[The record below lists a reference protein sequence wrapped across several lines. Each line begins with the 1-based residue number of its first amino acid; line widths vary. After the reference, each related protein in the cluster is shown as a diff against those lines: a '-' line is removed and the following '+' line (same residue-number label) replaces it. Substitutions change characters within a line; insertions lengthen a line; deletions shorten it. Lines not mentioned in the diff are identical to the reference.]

1 MSLMRASKPVLV
13 DALENETSA
22 HSVPGGGASRAMR
35 PTVRRPLV
43 LAAVMAAS
51 FMIAIEATIV
61 STAMPQIAGQLG
73 NLQLYAWVFSSFLL
87 AQTATTVV
95 FGKLADL
102 YGRRSVLLV
111 GIGIFLAGSIL
122 CGVAW
127 SMPALIAFR
136 IVQGLGAGA
145 IQPVSITVIG
155 DLYAIHE
162 RGRVQGWL
170 ASVWGVSSVI
180 GPLAGGLIIQHVS
193 WAWIFW
199 INVPIGLAAA
209 AGFYL
214 FLRETVSTEK
224 RSVDVPGAA
233 LFTVAIAALMVA
245 LTEVGAAKAGAALA
259 AAAVCVVA
267 GALFVAQERRARD
280 PMIEFG
286 LWTHR
291 SLAATNAATLFSG
304 MAVIGLTT
312 FLPMYVQAVMGRSP
326 LVAGFMLTAMVLGWP
341 IAATLGA
348 RNFARFGLRPVLIT
362 GAVLLPIGALP
373 FVLLAPTMSPLV
385 AGLGSLVMG
394 FGMGFFSTAAIVLIQ
409 DSVGWSER
417 GAATAS
423 NLFARNLGSTL
434 GATVLGVVL
443 NASLSRNG
451 GGSLQQ
457 IEQLLHQSGGA
468 INAATSRAA
477 LAHGLHLT
485 FWGVLLIAAATLA
498 LALLVPRDARGP
510 KDDHKQRDNHRRE
523 GTDAG

>member
-1 MSLMRASKPVLV
+1 V
-13 DALENETSA
+13 SA
-22 HSVPGGGASRAMR
+22 GIAPPA
-35 PTVRRPLV
+35 VRRPLI
-43 LAAVMAAS
+43 LAAVMLAS

-73 NLQLYAWVFSSFLL
+73 QLQYYAWVFSSFLL

-111 GIGIFLAGSIL
+111 GIGIFLLGSIL
-122 CGVAW
+122 CGFAW

-136 IVQGLGAGA
+136 LIQGLGAGA

-155 DLYAIHE
+155 DLYAAHE
-162 RGRVQGWL
+162 RGKVQGWL
-170 ASVWGVSSVI
+170 ASVWGISSVI

-214 FLRETVSTEK
+214 FLRETVSTQE
-224 RSVDVPGAA
+224 RSVDVLGAG

-245 LTEVGAAKAGAALA
+245 LTEAGASGSREALLALA
-259 AAAVCVVA
+259 VCLAAGV
-267 GALFVAQERRARD
+267 LFVVQERRARD
-280 PMIEFG
+280 PMIAFA
-286 LWTHR
+286 LWSR
-291 SLAATNAATLFSG
+291 RAIAATNAATLFSG

-312 FLPMYVQAVMGRSP
+312 FLPMYVQAVMERSP
-326 LVAGFMLTAMVLGWP
+326 LEAGFMLTAMVLGWP

-348 RNFARFGLRPVLIT
+348 RNFARFGLRPILVF
-362 GAVLLPIGALP
+362 GAALLPIGAIP
-373 FVLLAPTMSPLV
+373 FVLLSPTTPPLV
-385 AGLGSLVMG
+385 AGLGSLIMG
-394 FGMGFFSTAAIVLIQ
+394 FGMGFLSTAAIVLIQ
-409 DSVGWSER
+409 DSVGWGER

-434 GATVLGVVL
+434 GAAVLGTVL
-443 NASLSRNG
+443 NASLARDRS
-451 GGSLQQ
+451 GSLQEIQ
-457 IEQLLHQSGGA
+457 ELLHSQGSMIGA
-468 INAATSRAA
+468 AASRTG

-485 FWGVLLIAAATLA
+485 FWGVLVIAVLTLA
-498 LALLVPRDARGP
+498 LSAFVPRVTFG
-510 KDDHKQRDNHRRE
+510 
-523 GTDAG
+523 AGRKE

>member
-1 MSLMRASKPVLV
+1 MNASATTIADSTPP
-13 DALENETSA
+13 A
-22 HSVPGGGASRAMR
+22 
-35 PTVRRPLV
+35 VRRPFV

-73 NLQLYAWVFSSFLL
+73 NLQLYSWVFSSFLL

-102 YGRRSVLLV
+102 YGRRSVLLA
-111 GIGIFLAGSIL
+111 GIGIFLIGSVL
-122 CGVAW
+122 CGLAW
-127 SMPALIAFR
+127 SMPSLIAFR
-136 IVQGLGAGA
+136 LIQGIGAGA

-155 DLYAIHE
+155 DLYPAHE

-170 ASVWGVSSVI
+170 ASVWGVSSVV

-209 AGFYL
+209 AGFFL
-214 FLRETVSTEK
+214 FLKETVSTES
-224 RSVDVPGAA
+224 RSVDVAGAG
-233 LFTVAIAALMVA
+233 LFTVAVAALMVA
-245 LTEVGAAKAGAALA
+245 LTEAGAGAGSMTLA
-259 AAAVCVVA
+259 AGLVFVVA
-267 GALFVAQERRARD
+267 GILFVLQERRARD
-280 PMIEFG
+280 PMIAFG
-286 LWTHR
+286 LWAHR

-312 FLPMYVQAVMGRSP
+312 FLPMYVQAVMGHSP

-348 RNFARFGLRPVLIT
+348 RNFARFGLRPILIVGAALLPL
-362 GAVLLPIGALP
+362 GAVA
-373 FVLLAPTMSPLV
+373 FVILSPTMSPLV

-409 DSVGWSER
+409 DSVGWAER

-434 GATVLGVVL
+434 GATVLGAVL
-443 NASLSRNG
+443 NLSLARG
-451 GGSLQQ
+451 HAGSLEQVQ
-457 IEQLLHQSGGA
+457 QLLVAHGPAVDGA
-468 INAATSRAA
+468 ASRAA

-485 FWGVLLIAAATLA
+485 FWGVFVIAAVTLA
-498 LALLVPRDARGP
+498 LSVFVPRVASSR
-510 KDDHKQRDNHRRE
+510 KV
-523 GTDAG
+523 AA

>member
-1 MSLMRASKPVLV
+1 VNAVTDPPSQVTPA
-13 DALENETSA
+13 A
-22 HSVPGGGASRAMR
+22 
-35 PTVRRPLV
+35 VRRPLV

-73 NLQLYAWVFSSFLL
+73 DLQYYSWVFSSFLL

-111 GIGIFLAGSIL
+111 GIGIFLVGSVL
-122 CGVAW
+122 CGLAW

-136 IVQGLGAGA
+136 LIQGLGAGA

-155 DLYAIHE
+155 DLYAAHE
-162 RGRVQGWL
+162 RGKVQGWL

-180 GPLAGGLIIQHVS
+180 GPLAGGVIIQHVS
-193 WAWIFW
+193 WAWVFW

-209 AGFYL
+209 AGFFFY
-214 FLRETVSTEK
+214 LRETVSAQD
-224 RSVDVPGAA
+224 RSVDIAGAG

-245 LTEVGAAKAGAALA
+245 LTEIGADGGRTASTAAIL
-259 AAAVCVVA
+259 CVVA
-267 GALFVAQERRARD
+267 ATLFVLQERRARD
-280 PMIEFG
+280 PMIAFA
-286 LWTHR
+286 LWSRRTI
-291 SLAATNAATLFSG
+291 AATNAVTLFSG

-348 RNFARFGLRPVLIT
+348 RNFARFGLRPILVA
-362 GAVLLPIGALP
+362 GAALLPLGATA
-373 FVLLAPTMSPLV
+373 FVVLSPTASPLV
-385 AGLGSLVMG
+385 AGLGSLIMG
-394 FGMGFFSTAAIVLIQ
+394 FGMGFLSTAAIVMIQ
-409 DSVGWSER
+409 ESVGWAQR

-434 GATVLGVVL
+434 GATVLGTVL
-443 NASLSRNG
+443 NASLARGHS
-451 GGSLQQ
+451 GSLQEIQ
-457 IEQLLHQSGGA
+457 QLLHGQVLSTGTGA
-468 INAATSRAA
+468 ARAG

-485 FWGVLLIAAATLA
+485 FWGVLLMAAATLA
-498 LALLVPRDARGP
+498 LSFLVPRVAF
-510 KDDHKQRDNHRRE
+510 
-523 GTDAG
+523 GTRSA

>member
-1 MSLMRASKPVLV
+1 M
-13 DALENETSA
+13 DALTGTTA
-22 HSVPGGGASRAMR
+22 GMAPPA
-35 PTVRRPLV
+35 VRRPFV
-43 LAAVMAAS
+43 LPAGMAAAVM
-51 FMIAIEATIV
+51 IAIAATIV

-73 NLQLYAWVFSSFLL
+73 NLQYYSWVFSSFLL

-111 GIGIFLAGSIL
+111 GIGIFLVGSVL
-122 CGVAW
+122 CGLAT

-136 IVQGLGAGA
+136 LVQGLGAGA

-155 DLYAIHE
+155 DLYPAQE

-170 ASVWGVSSVI
+170 ASVWGVSSVV

-193 WAWIFW
+193 WAWVFW

-209 AGFYL
+209 AGFFV
-214 FLRETVSTEK
+214 FLRETVSTEQ
-224 RSVDVPGAA
+224 RSVDVAGAG

-245 LTEVGAAKAGAALA
+245 LTETGGGAGGTGMT
-259 AAAVCVVA
+259 AAAVCLVA
-267 GALFVAQERRARD
+267 AGLFVMQERRARD
-280 PMIEFG
+280 PMIAFS

-291 SLAATNAATLFSG
+291 AIAATNAVTLFSG

-348 RNFARFGLRPVLIT
+348 RNFSRLGLRPVLMT
-362 GAVLLPIGALP
+362 GAALLPIGAVA
-373 FVLLAPTMSPLV
+373 FVVLTPTMPPLV
-385 AGLGSLVMG
+385 AGAGSLVMG
-394 FGMGFFSTAAIVLIQ
+394 FGMGFLSTAAIVLIQ
-409 DSVGWSER
+409 GSVGWTER

-443 NASLSRNG
+443 NASLAREHA
-451 GGSLQQ
+451 GSLQTIQ
-457 IEQLLHQSGGA
+457 QLLHGRGA
-468 INAATSRAA
+468 GLGAVAG

-485 FWGVLLIAAATLA
+485 FWGIMLIALATLA
-498 LALLVPRDARGP
+498 LSTLVPHVTFGA
-510 KDDHKQRDNHRRE
+510 KQ
-523 GTDAG
+523 AG

>member
-1 MSLMRASKPVLV
+1 MTEGLAPP
-13 DALENETSA
+13 A
-22 HSVPGGGASRAMR
+22 
-35 PTVRRPLV
+35 VRRGYV

-73 NLQLYAWVFSSFLL
+73 DLQYYAWVFSSFLL

-111 GIGIFLAGSIL
+111 GIGIFLLGSVL
-122 CGVAW
+122 CGFAW
-127 SMPALIAFR
+127 SMPSLIVFR
-136 IVQGLGAGA
+136 LVQGLGAGA

-155 DLYAIHE
+155 DLYATHE
-162 RGRVQGWL
+162 RGKVQGWL

-180 GPLAGGLIIQHVS
+180 GPLAGGLIIQHLS

-214 FLRETVSTEK
+214 FLRETVATHE
-224 RSVDVPGAA
+224 RSVDAVGAG

-245 LTEVGAAKAGAALA
+245 LTEAGPDGGGIAAIAALICIA
-259 AAAVCVVA
+259 AAA
-267 GALFVAQERRARD
+267 LFVVQERRARD
-280 PMIEFG
+280 PMIAFA
-286 LWTHR
+286 LWARRTI
-291 SLAATNAATLFSG
+291 AATNAVTLFSG

-326 LVAGFMLTAMVLGWP
+326 LEAGFMLTAMVLGWP

-348 RNFARFGLRPVLIT
+348 RNFGRFGLRPILIL
-362 GAVLLPIGALP
+362 GAALLPVGAIP
-373 FVLLAPTMSPLV
+373 FVLLSPLSSPLV
-385 AGLGSLVMG
+385 AGFGSLVMG
-394 FGMGFFSTAAIVLIQ
+394 FGMGFLSTAAIVLIQ
-409 DSVGWSER
+409 GSVGWAER

-434 GATVLGVVL
+434 GAAVLGTVL
-443 NASLSRNG
+443 NASLARG
-451 GGSLQQ
+451 HAGSLQQ
-457 IEQLLHQSGGA
+457 VQQLLAGKGSAAGA
-468 INAATSRAA
+468 LASRAG

-485 FWGVLLIAAATLA
+485 FWGVLLIAGVTLA
-498 LALLVPRDARGP
+498 LAVFVPKASDAHGAP
-510 KDDHKQRDNHRRE
+510 I
-523 GTDAG
+523 

>member
-1 MSLMRASKPVLV
+1 MNATTSPVTDV
-13 DALENETSA
+13 A
-22 HSVPGGGASRAMR
+22 P
-35 PTVRRPLV
+35 PTVRRPFV

-73 NLQLYAWVFSSFLL
+73 DLRLYSWVFSSFLL

-111 GIGIFLAGSIL
+111 GIGIFLVGSIL
-122 CGVAW
+122 CGGAW
-127 SMPALIAFR
+127 SMTSLIAFR
-136 IVQGLGAGA
+136 LVQGIGAGA

-155 DLYAIHE
+155 DLYPAHE

-170 ASVWGVSSVI
+170 ASVWGVSSVV

-209 AGFYL
+209 AGFFL
-214 FLRETVSTEK
+214 FLRETVSAQE
-224 RSVDVPGAA
+224 RSVDVAGAG
-233 LFTVAIAALMVA
+233 LFTVAVAALMVA
-245 LTEVGAAKAGAALA
+245 LTEVGADGTRLALIAAL
-259 AAAVCVVA
+259 VCAMAGVIFVV
-267 GALFVAQERRARD
+267 QERRARD
-280 PMIEFG
+280 PMIAFA
-286 LWTHR
+286 LWAHR
-291 SLAATNAATLFSG
+291 SLATTNAATLFSG

-326 LVAGFMLTAMVLGWP
+326 LEAGFMLTAMVLGWP

-348 RNFARFGLRPVLIT
+348 RNFARFGLRPILIVGAGLLPL
-362 GAVLLPIGALP
+362 GAVA
-373 FVLLAPTMSPLV
+373 FVLLSPTMSPLV
-385 AGLGSLVMG
+385 AGAGSLVMG
-394 FGMGFFSTAAIVLIQ
+394 FGMGFLSTAAIVLIQ
-409 DSVGWSER
+409 DSVGWAER

-434 GATVLGVVL
+434 GATVLGAVL
-443 NASLSRNG
+443 NASLARG
-451 GGSLQQ
+451 HAGSLQQ
-457 IEQLLHQSGGA
+457 VQQLLGRPGA
-468 INAATSRAA
+468 ALDAVASRAG

-485 FWGVLLIAAATLA
+485 FWGVFLMAAATL
-498 LALLVPRDARGP
+498 LLSLFVPAASV
-510 KDDHKQRDNHRRE
+510 KQA
-523 GTDAG
+523 TA

>member
-1 MSLMRASKPVLV
+1 MNAAIAPP
-13 DALENETSA
+13 A
-22 HSVPGGGASRAMR
+22 
-35 PTVRRPLV
+35 VRRPLILV
-43 LAAVMAAS
+43 AVMLAS

-73 NLQLYAWVFSSFLL
+73 QLQYYAWVFSSFLL

-111 GIGIFLAGSIL
+111 GIGIFLVGSVL
-122 CGVAW
+122 CGFAW

-136 IVQGLGAGA
+136 LIQGLGAGA

-155 DLYAIHE
+155 DLYAAHE
-162 RGRVQGWL
+162 RGKIQGWL

-209 AGFYL
+209 AGFFL
-214 FLRETVSTEK
+214 FLRETVSTQE
-224 RSVDVPGAA
+224 RSVDVVGAS
-233 LFTVAIAALMVA
+233 LFTVTIAALMLA
-245 LTEVGAAKAGAALA
+245 LTEAGASGGRTALIA
-259 AAAVCVVA
+259 LAVCVVA
-267 GALFVAQERRARD
+267 GALFVVQERRARD
-280 PMIEFG
+280 PMIAFA
-286 LWTHR
+286 LWARRAIAT
-291 SLAATNAATLFSG
+291 TNAATLFSG

-348 RNFARFGLRPVLIT
+348 RNFARFGLRRILVF
-362 GAVLLPIGALP
+362 GAALLPAGAIP
-373 FVLLAPTMSPLV
+373 FVLLSPTTSPLV
-385 AGLGSLVMG
+385 AGLGSLIMG
-394 FGMGFFSTAAIVLIQ
+394 FGMGFLSTAAIVLIQ
-409 DSVGWSER
+409 DSVEWAER

-423 NLFARNLGSTL
+423 NLFARTLGSTL
-434 GATVLGVVL
+434 GAAVLGAVL
-443 NASLSRNG
+443 NASLARG
-451 GGSLQQ
+451 HAGSLQQ
-457 IEQLLHQSGGA
+457 VQQLLHGQGA
-468 INAATSRAA
+468 MAGAAASRAG

-485 FWGVLLIAAATLA
+485 FWGVLLIAVATLCLSA
-498 LALLVPRDARGP
+498 FVPRVAFGVKP
-510 KDDHKQRDNHRRE
+510 AE
-523 GTDAG
+523 

>member
-1 MSLMRASKPVLV
+1 MTSRPANDTPRA
-13 DALENETSA
+13 
-22 HSVPGGGASRAMR
+22 
-35 PTVRRPLV
+35 VRRPFV

-61 STAMPQIAGQLG
+61 STAMPQIASQLG
-73 NLQLYAWVFSSFLL
+73 DLQLYSWVFSSFLL

-95 FGKLADL
+95 FGKLSDL

-111 GIGIFLAGSIL
+111 GIGIFVVGSVL
-122 CGVAW
+122 CGAAW
-127 SMPALIAFR
+127 SMPSLIAFR
-136 IVQGLGAGA
+136 LIQGLGAGA
-145 IQPVSITVIG
+145 IQPVSMTVIG
-155 DLYAIHE
+155 DLYPAHE

-170 ASVWGVSSVI
+170 ASVWGVSSVL
-180 GPLAGGLIIQHVS
+180 GPLAGGLIISHVS

-209 AGFYL
+209 AGFFL
-214 FLRETVSTEK
+214 FLRETVSAQE
-224 RSVDVPGAA
+224 RNVDVAGAC
-233 LFTVAIAALMVA
+233 LFTVTVAALMVT
-245 LTEVGAAKAGAALA
+245 LTEAGAADGRTAIVA
-259 AAAVCVVA
+259 ALVCVVA
-267 GALFVAQERRARD
+267 AGLFVLQERRARD
-280 PMIEFG
+280 PMIAFA

-291 SLAATNAATLFSG
+291 SIAATNAATLFSG

-348 RNFARFGLRPVLIT
+348 RNFARFGLRPILVT
-362 GAVLLPIGALP
+362 GAALLPIGGIA
-373 FVLLAPTMSPLV
+373 FVLLSPTMSPLV

-409 DSVGWSER
+409 DSVGWAER

-434 GATVLGVVL
+434 GATVLGAVL
-443 NASLSRNG
+443 NLSLARG
-451 GGSLQQ
+451 HAGSLQQ
-457 IEQLLHQSGGA
+457 IQRLLDRQGSA
-468 INAATSRAA
+468 LDSAASRAG

-485 FWGVLLIAAATLA
+485 FWGVLLIAAITLA
-498 LALLVPRDARGP
+498 LSAFVPRVTFGAKAP
-510 KDDHKQRDNHRRE
+510 
-523 GTDAG
+523 A

>member
-1 MSLMRASKPVLV
+1 VTATTTAA
-13 DALENETSA
+13 DA
-22 HSVPGGGASRAMR
+22 VPAA
-35 PTVRRPLV
+35 VRRPFV

-73 NLQLYAWVFSSFLL
+73 DLHLYSWVFASFLL

-111 GIGIFLAGSIL
+111 GIGIFVAGSVL
-122 CGVAW
+122 CGLAW
-127 SMPALIAFR
+127 SMPSLIAFR
-136 IVQGLGAGA
+136 LIQGVGAGA
-145 IQPVSITVIG
+145 IQPVSVTVIG
-155 DLYAIHE
+155 DLYPAHE

-170 ASVWGVSSVI
+170 ASVWGVSSVV
-180 GPLAGGLIIQHVS
+180 GPLAGGLIIQHLS

-209 AGFYL
+209 AGFFL
-214 FLRETVSTEK
+214 FLRETVSKEE
-224 RSVDVPGAA
+224 RSVDVAGAG
-233 LFTVAIAALMVA
+233 LFTVAVASLMVA
-245 LTEVGAAKAGAALA
+245 LTEAGAGDTRTTGAAALVCIVAA
-259 AAAVCVVA
+259 
-267 GALFVAQERRARD
+267 ALFVWQERRARD
-280 PMIEFG
+280 PMIAFG
-286 LWTHR
+286 LWAHR
-291 SLAATNAATLFSG
+291 SLAATNVATLFSG

-348 RNFARFGLRPVLIT
+348 RNFARFGLRPILIA
-362 GAVLLPIGALP
+362 GAALLPVGAIAFAVLSPR
-373 FVLLAPTMSPLV
+373 MSPFV

-409 DSVGWSER
+409 DSVGWAER

-423 NLFARNLGSTL
+423 NLFARSLGSTL
-434 GATVLGVVL
+434 GATVLGAVL
-443 NASLSRNG
+443 NASLAREHA
-451 GGSLQQ
+451 GSLQQ
-457 IEQLLHQSGGA
+457 IQRLLERHGDASAGA
-468 INAATSRAA
+468 VASRAA

-498 LALLVPRDARGP
+498 VALFVPRVTFG
-510 KDDHKQRDNHRRE
+510 KRR
-523 GTDAG
+523 AA

>member
-1 MSLMRASKPVLV
+1 MTTDTTHATIADTAP
-13 DALENETSA
+13 
-22 HSVPGGGASRAMR
+22 
-35 PTVRRPLV
+35 PTVRRPFV

-73 NLQLYAWVFSSFLL
+73 NLQLYSWVFSSFLL

-111 GIGIFLAGSIL
+111 GIGIFLVGSLL
-122 CGVAW
+122 CGFAW

-136 IVQGLGAGA
+136 LVQGLGAGA
-145 IQPVSITVIG
+145 IQPVSMTVIG
-155 DLYAIHE
+155 DLYPAHE
-162 RGRVQGWL
+162 RGKVQGWL

-199 INVPIGLAAA
+199 INVPIGIAAA
-209 AGFYL
+209 AGFFF
-214 FLRETVSTEK
+214 FLRETVSTQE
-224 RSVDVPGAA
+224 RSVDVAGAG
-233 LFTVAIAALMVA
+233 LFTVAVASLMVA
-245 LTEVGAAKAGAALA
+245 LTEAGAGATSVTLA
-259 AAAVCVVA
+259 AGLVCVVA
-267 GALFVAQERRARD
+267 AVLFVLQERRARD
-280 PMIEFG
+280 PMIAFA
-286 LWTHR
+286 LWAHR

-348 RNFARFGLRPVLIT
+348 RNFARFGLRPILIA
-362 GAVLLPIGALP
+362 GATLLPLGAIA
-373 FVLLAPTMSPLV
+373 FVVLSPTMSPLV

-394 FGMGFFSTAAIVLIQ
+394 FGMGFFSTTAIVLIQ
-409 DSVGWSER
+409 DSVGWAER

-423 NLFARNLGSTL
+423 NMFARNLGSTL
-434 GATVLGVVL
+434 GATVLGAIL
-443 NASLSRNG
+443 NASLARG
-451 GGSLQQ
+451 HAGSLEQ
-457 IEQLLHQSGGA
+457 IQQLLVRHGPTVDSLA
-468 INAATSRAA
+468 SRAA

-485 FWGVLLIAAATLA
+485 FWGVFLIAATTLA
-498 LALLVPRDARGP
+498 LSVFVPRVVFGQ
-510 KDDHKQRDNHRRE
+510 KS
-523 GTDAG
+523 

>member
-1 MSLMRASKPVLV
+1 MSLNNGTKTPLADESLDPS
-13 DALENETSA
+13 SA
-22 HSVPGGGASRAMR
+22 GPATNGSAAPAPPAR
-35 PTVRRPLV
+35 PAVRRPFV

-73 NLQLYAWVFSSFLL
+73 DLQLYSWVFSSFLL

-111 GIGIFLAGSIL
+111 GIGIFLVGSIL
-122 CGVAW
+122 CGLAS
-127 SMPALIAFR
+127 SMPSLIAFR
-136 IVQGLGAGA
+136 LVQGLGAGA
-145 IQPVSITVIG
+145 IQPVSITVVG
-155 DLYAIHE
+155 DLYPAHE

-170 ASVWGVSSVI
+170 ASVWGVSSII
-180 GPLAGGLIIQHVS
+180 GPLAGGFIIQHVS
-193 WAWIFW
+193 CAWIFW
-199 INVPIGLAAA
+199 INVPIGLAAS
-209 AGFYL
+209 AGFFL
-214 FLRETVSTEK
+214 FLRETVSAEL
-224 RSVDVPGAA
+224 RSLDVAGAG
-233 LFTVAIAALMVA
+233 LFTVAIAALMIA
-245 LTEVGAAKAGAALA
+245 LTEGSAGDTGTSRAAF
-259 AAAVCVVA
+259 AVCVVV
-267 GALFVAQERRARD
+267 GVLFVLQERRARD
-280 PMIEFG
+280 PMISFA
-286 LWTHR
+286 LWAHR
-291 SLAATNAATLFSG
+291 SLAATNVATLFSG

-326 LVAGFMLTAMVLGWP
+326 LTAGFMLTAMVLGWP

-362 GAVLLPIGALP
+362 GAVLLPVGAIA
-373 FVLLAPTMSPLV
+373 FVVLSPTMSPLV

-443 NASLSRNG
+443 NASLARHQ
-451 GGSLQQ
+451 GGSLQHIQ
-457 IEQLLHQSGGA
+457 RLLNQHGPA
-468 INAATSRAA
+468 LDTATSRAA
-477 LAHGLHLT
+477 LAQGLHLT
-485 FWGVLLIAAATLA
+485 FWGVLSIAAATLA
-498 LALLVPRDARGP
+498 IALLVPRVTAR
-510 KDDHKQRDNHRRE
+510 RVMNE
-523 GTDAG
+523 GDQVEPRVQ

>member
-1 MSLMRASKPVLV
+1 MADVNTAASIADAKPP
-13 DALENETSA
+13 A
-22 HSVPGGGASRAMR
+22 
-35 PTVRRPLV
+35 VRRPFV

-61 STAMPQIAGQLG
+61 STAMPQIASQLG
-73 NLQLYAWVFSSFLL
+73 DLQLYSWVFSSFLL

-111 GIGIFLAGSIL
+111 GIGIFIAGSIL
-122 CGVAW
+122 CGLAW
-127 SMPALIAFR
+127 SMPSLIAFR
-136 IVQGLGAGA
+136 LIQGLGAGA

-155 DLYAIHE
+155 DLYPAHE

-170 ASVWGVSSVI
+170 ASVWGVSSVV
-180 GPLAGGLIIQHVS
+180 GPLAGGLIISHVS

-209 AGFYL
+209 AGFFV
-214 FLRETVSTEK
+214 FLRETVSTQE
-224 RSVDVPGAA
+224 RSVDVAGAG
-233 LFTVAIAALMVA
+233 LFTVTVAALMVA
-245 LTEVGAAKAGAALA
+245 LTAGTADSRTTLIAAAICVVGAA
-259 AAAVCVVA
+259 
-267 GALFVAQERRARD
+267 LFVRQERRARD
-280 PMIEFG
+280 PMIAFA

-291 SLAATNAATLFSG
+291 SIAATNAATLFSG

-312 FLPMYVQAVMGRSP
+312 FLPMYVQAVMGRTP

-348 RNFARFGLRPVLIT
+348 RNFTRFGLRPILIA
-362 GAVLLPIGALP
+362 GAALLPIGAVA
-373 FVLLAPTMSPLV
+373 FVVLSPTMSPLV

-409 DSVGWSER
+409 DSVGWAER

-434 GATVLGVVL
+434 GATVLGAVL
-443 NASLSRNG
+443 NASLARG
-451 GGSLQQ
+451 HAGSLNQ
-457 IEQLLHQSGGA
+457 IQRLLDHHGA
-468 INAATSRAA
+468 AADALASRAA

-498 LALLVPRDARGP
+498 LSVLVPHVRFGKATV
-510 KDDHKQRDNHRRE
+510 Q
-523 GTDAG
+523 A